1 MLFAFLPFFL
11 FCEKDRDRGRTRKKR
26 GKEGERERRYRT
38 RVSRHESPAI
48 GRLDAIFVKS
58 FSARSYRTRQMQAR
72 NYRPFWTKPIVGYL
86 FLFISLHFLF
96 SRFAFSLLSPPVARI
111 YLRETLLARPSK
123 NSSLSRQT

>member
-1 MLFAFLPFFL
+1 MLFAFIPFFFFL
-11 FCEKDRDRGRTRKKR
+11 FCEKNRDGGRTRKKR
-26 GKEGERERRYRT
+26 ERERRYRT

-96 SRFAFSLLSPPVARI
+96 SRFAFSLLSPLVAHI